1 MDRETNKGKKIMKK
15 IILILTLLFITTII
29 VNYAYACVDCDLNK
43 KAFEKDIKVVS
54 VEGDIDTINYDKV
67 TEILEKLE
75 KADNSVYY
83 DKITTIEPK
92 KVDGQYCYVKV
103 VIKQKGDTI
112 VKEEILEC
120 ADGRKKFDGPSYWE
134 LFAQFYYR
142 DINTPEYCRYYR
154 RQNHAFKSFGKVC
167 MNKDGEWEVN

>member
-1 MDRETNKGKKIMKK
+1 MKK
-15 IILILTLLFITTII
+15 LILVITLLFITSII

-43 KAFEKDIKVVS
+43 KAFEKDLKVVS
-54 VEGDIDTINYDKV
+54 VEGDIDKIQYDKV

-75 KADNSVYY
+75 KADNNVYY
-83 DKITTIEPK
+83 DKIKTIEPK
-92 KVDGQYCYVKV
+92 KVDGQYCYVKI

-120 ADGRKKFDGPSYWE
+120 ADGRNKFDGPSYWE

-142 DINTPEYCRYYR
+142 DTNTPEYCRYYTR
-154 RQNHAFKSFGKVC
+154 PEHALRSFGKMC
-167 MNKDGEWEVN
+167 LKINGEWEVE

>member
-1 MDRETNKGKKIMKK
+1 MKR
-15 IILILTLLFITTII
+15 LILLITLLFITSII

-43 KAFEKDIKVVS
+43 KAFEKDLKVIS

-67 TEILEKLE
+67 IEILEKIE
-75 KADNSVYY
+75 KVDNNVYY
-83 DKITTIEPK
+83 DKIKTIEPK
-92 KVDGQYCYVKV
+92 KVDGQYCYIKI

-120 ADGRKKFDGPSYWE
+120 ADGRKAYDGPSYWE

-142 DINTPEYCRYYR
+142 DTATPEYCRYYTR
-154 RQNHAFKSFGKVC
+154 PKHAFRSFGKVC
-167 MNKDGEWEVN
+167 MNKDGEWEVQ

>member
-1 MDRETNKGKKIMKK
+1 MDPKNFKTYMYATLIM
-15 IILILTLLFITTII
+15 ITILLFMS
-29 VNYAYACVDCDLNK
+29 YAWGCVDCDLNK
-43 KAFEKDIKVVS
+43 KAFEKNAKVIS

-83 DKITTIEPK
+83 DKIKTIEPK

-120 ADGRKKFDGPSYWE
+120 ADGRRKFDGPSYWE

-142 DINTPEYCRYYR
+142 DINTPEYCRYYSR
-154 RQNHAFKSFGKVC
+154 PKHAFRSFGKVC
-167 MNKDGEWEVN
+167 MNKDGEWEVE

>member
-1 MDRETNKGKKIMKK
+1 MKK
-15 IILILTLLFITTII
+15 WILDNLPTVWCILIILVSVLLIS
-29 VNYAYACVDCDLNK
+29 NHANACVDCDLNK
-43 KAFEKDIKVVS
+43 KAFEKNAKVIS

-83 DKITTIEPK
+83 DKIKTLEPK

-103 VIKQKGDTI
+103 IIKQKGDTI

-120 ADGRKKFDGPSYWE
+120 ADGRKSLMVLVIGNYLLNSITE
-134 LFAQFYYR
+134 ILILQNIA
-142 DINTPEYCRYYR
+142 DIIL
-154 RQNHAFKSFGKVC
+154 GKITLLSRSEKCV
-167 MNKDGEWEVN
+167 

>member
-1 MDRETNKGKKIMKK
+1 MKR
-15 IILILTLLFITTII
+15 LILLISLLFITSII
-29 VNYAYACVDCDLNK
+29 VSIAYACVDCDLNK
-43 KAFEKDIKVVS
+43 KAFEKQAKVIS
-54 VEGDIDTINYDKV
+54 VEGDIDTIQYDKV

-75 KADNSVYY
+75 KADNNVYY
-83 DKITTIEPK
+83 DKIKTIEPK
-92 KVDGQYCYVKV
+92 KVDGQYCYVKI

-142 DINTPEYCRYYR
+142 DINTPEYCRYYTR
-154 RQNHAFKSFGKVC
+154 PKHAFRSFGKVC
-167 MNKDGEWEVN
+167 MNKDGEWEVE

>member
-1 MDRETNKGKKIMKK
+1 MKK

>member
-1 MDRETNKGKKIMKK
+1 MDPRNFKTYMYATLIM
-15 IILILTLLFITTII
+15 ITILLFMS
-29 VNYAYACVDCDLNK
+29 YAWGCVDCDLNK
-43 KAFEKDIKVVS
+43 KAFEKNAKVVS

-83 DKITTIEPK
+83 DKIKTIEPK
-92 KVDGQYCYVKV
+92 KVDGQYCYVKI

-142 DINTPEYCRYYR
+142 DINTPEYCRYYTR
-154 RQNHAFKSFGKVC
+154 PKHAFKSFGKVC
-167 MNKDGEWEVN
+167 MNKDGEWEVQ

>member
-1 MDRETNKGKKIMKK
+1 MDPRNFKTYMYATLIM
-15 IILILTLLFITTII
+15 ITILLFMS
-29 VNYAYACVDCDLNK
+29 YAWGCVDCDLNK
-43 KAFEKDIKVVS
+43 KAFEKNAKVIS

-83 DKITTIEPK
+83 DKIKTIEPK

-142 DINTPEYCRYYR
+142 DINTPEYCRYYTR
-154 RQNHAFKSFGKVC
+154 PKHAFRSFGKVC
-167 MNKDGEWEVN
+167 MNKDGEWEVQ

>member
-1 MDRETNKGKKIMKK
+1 MKK

-29 VNYAYACVDCDLNK
+29 VSNVYACVDCDLNK

-54 VEGDIDTINYDKV
+54 VEGDIDKINYDKV
-67 TEILEKLE
+67 TEILEKIE
-75 KADNSVYY
+75 KSENDNSVYY
-83 DKITTIEPK
+83 DKIKTIEPK
-92 KVDGQYCYVKV
+92 KVDGQYCYVKI

>member
-1 MDRETNKGKKIMKK
+1 MDPKNFKTYMYATLIM
-15 IILILTLLFITTII
+15 ITILLFMS
-29 VNYAYACVDCDLNK
+29 YAWGCVDCDLNK
-43 KAFEKDIKVVS
+43 KAFEKNAKVIS

-83 DKITTIEPK
+83 DKIKTIEPK

-120 ADGRKKFDGPSYWE
+120 ADGRRKFDGPSYWE

-142 DINTPEYCRYYR
+142 DIYTPEYCRYYSR
-154 RQNHAFKSFGKVC
+154 PKHAFKSFGKVC
-167 MNKDGEWEVN
+167 MNKDGEWEVK

>member
-1 MDRETNKGKKIMKK
+1 MDPKNFKTYMYATLIM
-15 IILILTLLFITTII
+15 ITILLFMS
-29 VNYAYACVDCDLNK
+29 YAWGCVDCDLNK
-43 KAFEKDIKVVS
+43 KAFEKNAKVIS

-83 DKITTIEPK
+83 DKIKTIEPK

-142 DINTPEYCRYYR
+142 DIATPEYCRYYTR
-154 RQNHAFKSFGKVC
+154 PKHAFRSFGKVC
-167 MNKDGEWEVN
+167 MNKDGEWEVE

>member
-1 MDRETNKGKKIMKK
+1 MKK
-15 IILILTLLFITTII
+15 LILVITLLFITSII

-43 KAFEKDIKVVS
+43 KAFEKDLKVVS
-54 VEGDIDTINYDKV
+54 VEGDIDKIQYDKV

-75 KADNSVYY
+75 KADNNVYY
-83 DKITTIEPK
+83 DKIKTIEPK
-92 KVDGQYCYVKV
+92 KVDGQYCYVKI

-120 ADGRKKFDGPSYWE
+120 ADGRNKFDGPSYWE

-142 DINTPEYCRYYR
+142 DVSTPEYCRYYSR
-154 RQNHAFKSFGKVC
+154 PKHVFKSHGKTC
-167 MNKDGEWEVN
+167 LSTNGEWEVQ

>member
-1 MDRETNKGKKIMKK
+1 MRK
-15 IILILTLLFITTII
+15 LILLITLLFVTSII

-43 KAFEKDIKVVS
+43 KAFEKNAKVIS

-75 KADNSVYY
+75 KADHSVYY
-83 DKITTIEPK
+83 DKIKTIEPK

-103 VIKQKGDTI
+103 IIKQKGDTI

-120 ADGRKKFDGPSYWE
+120 ADG
-134 LFAQFYYR
+134 
-142 DINTPEYCRYYR
+142 N
-154 RQNHAFKSFGKVC
+154 
-167 MNKDGEWEVN
+167 

>member
-1 MDRETNKGKKIMKK
+1 MDPRNFKTYMYATLIM
-15 IILILTLLFITTII
+15 ITILLFMS
-29 VNYAYACVDCDLNK
+29 YAWGCVDCDLNK
-43 KAFEKDIKVVS
+43 KAFEKNAKVIS

-83 DKITTIEPK
+83 DKIKTLEPK
-92 KVDGQYCYVKV
+92 KVDGQYCYVKII
-103 VIKQKGDTI
+103 IKQKGDTI

-142 DINTPEYCRYYR
+142 DINTPEYCRYYTR
-154 RQNHAFKSFGKVC
+154 PKHAFRSFGKVC
-167 MNKDGEWEVN
+167 MNKDGEWEVQ

>member
-1 MDRETNKGKKIMKK
+1 MRK
-15 IILILTLLFITTII
+15 LILLITLLFVTSII

-43 KAFEKDIKVVS
+43 KAFEKNAKVVS

-83 DKITTIEPK
+83 DKIKTIEPK

-103 VIKQKGDTI
+103 IIKQKGDTI

-142 DINTPEYCRYYR
+142 DINTPEYCRYYSR
-154 RQNHAFKSFGKVC
+154 NRHAFKTPGKVC
-167 MNKDGEWEVN
+167 LLQNGEWEVK

>member
-1 MDRETNKGKKIMKK
+1 MDPRNFKTYMYATLIM
-15 IILILTLLFITTII
+15 ITILLFMS
-29 VNYAYACVDCDLNK
+29 YAWGCVDCDLNK
-43 KAFEKDIKVVS
+43 KAFEKNAKVVS

-83 DKITTIEPK
+83 DKIKTIEPK
-92 KVDGQYCYVKV
+92 KVDGQYCYVKI

-142 DINTPEYCRYYR
+142 DVNTPEYCRYYTR
-154 RQNHAFKSFGKVC
+154 PKHAFRSFGKVC
-167 MNKDGEWEVN
+167 MNKDGEWEVE

>member
-1 MDRETNKGKKIMKK
+1 MKK
-15 IILILTLLFITTII
+15 VILILTLLFITTII

>member
-1 MDRETNKGKKIMKK
+1 MDPKNFKTYMYATLIM
-15 IILILTLLFITTII
+15 ITILLFMS
-29 VNYAYACVDCDLNK
+29 YAWGCVDCDLNK
-43 KAFEKDIKVVS
+43 KAFEKNAKVIS

-83 DKITTIEPK
+83 DKIKTIEPK
-92 KVDGQYCYVKV
+92 KVDGQYCYVKI

-120 ADGRKKFDGPSYWE
+120 ADGRQKFDGPSYWE

-142 DINTPEYCRYYR
+142 DINTPEYCRYYSR
-154 RQNHAFKSFGKVC
+154 PKHAFRSFGKVC
-167 MNKDGEWEVN
+167 MNKDGEWEVE

>member
-1 MDRETNKGKKIMKK
+1 MDPKNFKTYMYATLIM
-15 IILILTLLFITTII
+15 ITILLFMS
-29 VNYAYACVDCDLNK
+29 YAWGCVDCDLNK
-43 KAFEKDIKVVS
+43 KAFEKNAKVIS

-83 DKITTIEPK
+83 DKIKTIEPK

-103 VIKQKGDTI
+103 IIKQKGDTI

-142 DINTPEYCRYYR
+142 DINTPEYCRYYTR
-154 RQNHAFKSFGKVC
+154 PKHAFKSFGKVC
-167 MNKDGEWEVN
+167 MNKDGEWEVE